1 MSRAVDGSRRRDHR
15 KKILKQAKGYW
26 GRRHS
31 NYKTAKDAV
40 TKSLFYAYR
49 DRKDR
54 KGDFRRLW
62 IIRINAAC
70 RAEGISYS
78 RLVNGLARAGSVID
92 RKALA
97 ALAVEDPA
105 AFKAVVDVAR
115 SGLANTALANTA
127 SAETTLANTAQG
139 A

>member
-1 MSRAVDGSRRRDHR
+1 MPRAIDGSKRKDHR

-40 TKSLFYAYR
+40 TKGLFYAYR
-49 DRKDR
+49 DRRDR
-54 KGDFRRLW
+54 KGDFRRIW

-70 RAEGISYS
+70 RAEGLSYS
-78 RLVNGLARAGSVID
+78 RLVNGLVKAGIVIN

-97 ALAVEDPA
+97 SLAVEDEG
-105 AFKAVVDVAR
+105 AFKAVVAQ
-115 SGLANTALANTA
+115 AKAALD
-127 SAETTLANTAQG
+127 
-139 A
+139 

>member
-1 MSRAVDGSRRRDHR
+1 MPRAVDGSKRKEHR
-15 KKILKQAKGYW
+15 KKILKLAKGFW

-40 TKSLFYAYR
+40 AKALSYAYR
-49 DRKDR
+49 DRRDR
-54 KGDFRRLW
+54 KGDFRKLW

-70 RAEGISYS
+70 REEGLSYS
-78 RLVNGLARAGSVID
+78 RFIAGLDKAGIIIN

-97 ALAVEDPA
+97 HLAATDAP
-105 AFKAVVDVAR
+105 AFKAVVAQ
-115 SGLANTALANTA
+115 AKTAL
-127 SAETTLANTAQG
+127 G

>member
-1 MSRAVDGSRRRDHR
+1 MSRATDGSKRKNHR
-15 KKILKQAKGYW
+15 KKILQLAKGYW

-40 TKSLFYAYR
+40 TKGLFYAYR
-49 DRKDR
+49 DRRDR
-54 KGDFRRLW
+54 KGDFRRIW

-70 RAEGISYS
+70 RAEGLSYS
-78 RLVNGLARAGSVID
+78 RLIDGLNKAGITIN

-97 ALAVEDPA
+97 ALAMEDA
-105 AFKAVVDVAR
+105 GAFKVIIDRAKA
-115 SGLANTALANTA
+115 AL
-127 SAETTLANTAQG
+127 G

>member
-1 MSRAVDGSRRRDHR
+1 MSRAVDGLKRKNHR

-40 TKSLFYAYR
+40 TKGLFYAYR

-70 RAEGISYS
+70 RAEDISYS
-78 RLVNGLARAGSVID
+78 QFIAGMAKAGISIN

-97 ALAVEDPA
+97 ALAVEDIQ
-105 AFKAVVDVAR
+105 AFKAIVSRVKA
-115 SGLANTALANTA
+115 AL
-127 SAETTLANTAQG
+127 EV
-139 A
+139 

>member
-1 MSRAVDGSRRRDHR
+1 MSRAVDGSKRKNHR
-15 KKILKQAKGYW
+15 KKILKLAKGYW

-40 TKSLFYAYR
+40 AKALSYAYR

-54 KGDFRRLW
+54 KGDFRRIW

-70 RAEGISYS
+70 SAEGITYS
-78 RLVNGLARAGSVID
+78 RLINGLNKAGILIN

-97 ALAVEDPA
+97 SLAVEDA
-105 AFKAVVDVAR
+105 GAFKAVVAQ
-115 SGLANTALANTA
+115 AKAALG
-127 SAETTLANTAQG
+127 S
-139 A
+139 

>member
-1 MSRAVDGSRRRDHR
+1 MPRAVDGAKRKNHR

-40 TKSLFYAYR
+40 TKGLFYAYR
-49 DRKDR
+49 DRRDR
-54 KGDFRRLW
+54 KGDFRRIW

-78 RLVNGLARAGSVID
+78 RLIHGLAAAEIKID

-97 ALAVEDPA
+97 YLAVQDPA
-105 AFKAVVDVAR
+105 AFKAVVDQVKTAAV
-115 SGLANTALANTA
+115 SG
-127 SAETTLANTAQG
+127 
-139 A
+139 

>member
-1 MSRAVDGSRRRDHR
+1 MARAVDGSKRKNHR
-15 KKILKQAKGYW
+15 KKILKLAKGYW

-40 TKSLFYAYR
+40 TKGLFYAYR

-70 RAEGISYS
+70 RAEGLSYS
-78 RLVNGLARAGSVID
+78 RFVAGLNKAGIIIN

-97 ALAVEDPA
+97 ILAVDDVNS
-105 AFKAVVDVAR
+105 FKAVVAQ
-115 SGLANTALANTA
+115 AKAAL
-127 SAETTLANTAQG
+127 G

>member
-1 MSRAVDGSRRRDHR
+1 MSRAVDGSKRKNHR
-15 KKILKQAKGYW
+15 KKILKLAKGYW

-40 TKSLFYAYR
+40 AKGLFYAYR

-54 KGDFRRLW
+54 KGDFRRIW

-78 RLVNGLARAGSVID
+78 RFIAGLTKAGIAIN

-97 ALAVEDPA
+97 NLAIEDAGAFTAVAAQAKAAL
-105 AFKAVVDVAR
+105 
-115 SGLANTALANTA
+115 
-127 SAETTLANTAQG
+127 G

>member
-1 MSRAVDGSRRRDHR
+1 MPRAVDGSKRKNHR
-15 KKILKQAKGYW
+15 KKILKLAKGYW

-40 TKSLFYAYR
+40 AKGLAYAYR

-70 RAEGISYS
+70 RGEGIPYS
-78 RLVNGLARAGSVID
+78 RLIDGLNKAGIAIN
-92 RKALA
+92 RKSLAAMAVSDSGAFQAVAAKAKEALA
-97 ALAVEDPA
+97 ASGTWPA
-105 AFKAVVDVAR
+105 AAKVTEA
-115 SGLANTALANTA
+115 
-127 SAETTLANTAQG
+127 
-139 A
+139 

>member
-1 MSRAVDGSRRRDHR
+1 MPRAVDGSKRKNRR
-15 KKILKQAKGYW
+15 KKILKLAKGYW

-40 TKSLFYAYR
+40 TKGLFYAYR
-49 DRKDR
+49 DRRDR
-54 KGDFRRLW
+54 KGDFRQLW

-78 RLVNGLARAGSVID
+78 RFIAGLNKAGIEIN

-97 ALAVEDPA
+97 NLAIEDAA
-105 AFKAVVDVAR
+105 AFKTVAQK
-115 SGLANTALANTA
+115 AKAALEA
-127 SAETTLANTAQG
+127 
-139 A
+139 

>member
-1 MSRAVDGSRRRDHR
+1 MSRAVDGSKRKNHR
-15 KKILKQAKGYW
+15 KKILKLAKGYW

-40 TKSLFYAYR
+40 TKGLFYAYR
-49 DRKDR
+49 DRRDR

-70 RAEGISYS
+70 REEGLSYS
-78 RLVNGLARAGSVID
+78 RLIAGLTKAGISIN

-97 ALAVEDPA
+97 SLAIDDSN
-105 AFKAVVDVAR
+105 AFKAIVAK
-115 SGLANTALANTA
+115 AKAAL
-127 SAETTLANTAQG
+127 G

>member
-1 MSRAVDGSRRRDHR
+1 MSRAVDGSKRKNHR
-15 KKILKQAKGYW
+15 KKILKLAKGYW

-40 TKSLFYAYR
+40 TKGLFYAYR
-49 DRKDR
+49 DRRDR
-54 KGDFRRLW
+54 KGDFRRIW

-70 RAEGISYS
+70 RQEGISYS
-78 RLVNGLARAGSVID
+78 RLIDGLNKAGITIN

-97 ALAVEDPA
+97 NMAIEDSA
-105 AFKAVVDVAR
+105 AFKAVA
-115 SGLANTALANTA
+115 AQAKTAL
-127 SAETTLANTAQG
+127 G

>member
-1 MSRAVDGSRRRDHR
+1 MARAVDGSKRKNHR
-15 KKILKQAKGYW
+15 KKILKLAKGYW

-40 TKSLFYAYR
+40 TKGLFYAYR

-54 KGDFRRLW
+54 KGDFRRIW
-62 IIRINAAC
+62 IIRLNAAC
-70 RAEGISYS
+70 RAEGLSYS
-78 RLVNGLARAGSVID
+78 RFIDGLNKAGITLN

-97 ALAVEDPA
+97 SLAVEDA
-105 AFKAVVDVAR
+105 GAFKAVV
-115 SGLANTALANTA
+115 
-127 SAETTLANTAQG
+127 AQAKAVLG

>member
-1 MSRAVDGSRRRDHR
+1 MSRAVDGSKRKEHR
-15 KKILKQAKGYW
+15 KKILKQAKGFW

-40 TKSLFYAYR
+40 AKALSYAYR
-49 DRKDR
+49 DRRDR

-70 RAEGISYS
+70 REEGLSYS
-78 RLVNGLARAGSVID
+78 RFISGLNKAGIAIN
-92 RKALA
+92 RKTIAW
-97 ALAVEDPA
+97 LAVEDKQ
-105 AFKAVVDVAR
+105 AFQAVIAKVK
-115 SGLANTALANTA
+115 TAL
-127 SAETTLANTAQG
+127 G

>member
-1 MSRAVDGSRRRDHR
+1 MARAVDGSKRKNHR
-15 KKILKQAKGYW
+15 KKILKLAKGYW

-40 TKSLFYAYR
+40 AKSLTYAYR

-62 IIRINAAC
+62 IVRINAAC
-70 RAEGISYS
+70 RAEGLSYS
-78 RLVNGLARAGSVID
+78 RLIDGLGKAGININ

-97 ALAVEDPA
+97 NMAVEDEG
-105 AFKAVVDVAR
+105 AFKAVVAK
-115 SGLANTALANTA
+115 AKAAL
-127 SAETTLANTAQG
+127 G

>member
-1 MSRAVDGSRRRDHR
+1 MSRAVDGSKRKNHR
-15 KKILKQAKGYW
+15 KKILKLAKGYW

-40 TKSLFYAYR
+40 TKGLFYAYR

-54 KGDFRRLW
+54 KGDFRRIW

-70 RAEGISYS
+70 RAEGLSYS
-78 RLVNGLARAGSVID
+78 RFVQGLVKAGITIN

-97 ALAVEDPA
+97 YLASEDET
-105 AFKAVVDVAR
+105 AFKAVAAR
-115 SGLANTALANTA
+115 AKAAL
-127 SAETTLANTAQG
+127 G

>member
-1 MSRAVDGSRRRDHR
+1 MSRAVDGTRRKDHR
-15 KKILKQAKGYW
+15 KKILKLAKGYW

-31 NYKTAKDAV
+31 NFKVAKDAV
-40 TKSLFYAYR
+40 TKGLFYAYR
-49 DRKDR
+49 DRRDR

-70 RAEGISYS
+70 REEGLSYS
-78 RLVNGLARAGSVID
+78 RLVDGLTKAGVIID

-97 ALAVEDPA
+97 NLAIQDKA
-105 AFKAVVDVAR
+105 AFKAVVEKAK
-115 SGLANTALANTA
+115 A
-127 SAETTLANTAQG
+127 SLG

>member
-1 MSRAVDGSRRRDHR
+1 MSRAVDGSKRKNHR
-15 KKILKQAKGYW
+15 KKIMKLAKGYW

-40 TKSLFYAYR
+40 ARALSYAYR

-62 IIRINAAC
+62 IVRINAAC
-70 RAEGISYS
+70 REEEISYS
-78 RLVNGLARAGSVID
+78 RLINGLLKAGININ

-97 ALAVEDPA
+97 ALAIDDVN
-105 AFKAVVDVAR
+105 AFKAVVSQAK
-115 SGLANTALANTA
+115 AAL
-127 SAETTLANTAQG
+127 G